1 MKIILLQKQTIET
14 LNIMELVMSGGI
26 LGDII
31 MMVLGFLSILSI
43 YYITERLM
51 ALKNVSKED
60 PEFTDQLNKLI
71 SEGNTEEALS
81 LCKNKNTPLSRMIK
95 KGVLRLDSP
104 INEIYAAIE
113 NQGKLEVSVLE
124 KNLTSLATIAGAAP
138 MIGFLGTVIGMII
151 AFFNMSKAG
160 GSIEVGMLSE
170 GIYTAMITTVAG
182 LVVGIVSYISYNFL
196 ISKID
201 TIVFKMEKST
211 TDFMDNIHKL
221 SK

>member
-81 LCKNKNTPLSRMIK
+81 LCENKNTPLSRMIK
-95 KGVLRLDSP
+95 KGALRLDSP

-182 LVVGIVSYISYNFL
+182 LVVGIMSYISYNFL

>member
-81 LCKNKNTPLSRMIK
+81 LCENKNTPLSRMIK

-182 LVVGIVSYISYNFL
+182 LVVGIMSYISYNFL

>member
-182 LVVGIVSYISYNFL
+182 LIVGIVSYISYNFL

>member
-71 SEGNTEEALS
+71 SEGNTKQALS

-182 LVVGIVSYISYNFL
+182 LVVGIMSYISYNFL

>member
-182 LVVGIVSYISYNFL
+182 LVVGIMSYISYNFL

>member
-31 MMVLGFLSILSI
+31 IIVLGILSILSI
-43 YYITERLM
+43 YYITERLIS
-51 ALKNVSKED
+51 LKNISKED
-60 PEFTDQLNKLI
+60 SEFTDQLNKLI
-71 SEGNTEEALS
+71 SEGNTKKALS
-81 LCKNKNTPLSRMIK
+81 LCENKNIPLSRMIK

-113 NQGKLEVSVLE
+113 NQGKLEVSILE

-201 TIVFKMEKST
+201 NIVFKMEEAT

>member
-81 LCKNKNTPLSRMIK
+81 LCENKNTPLSRMIK

>member
-31 MMVLGFLSILSI
+31 IIVLGILSILSI
-43 YYITERLM
+43 YYITERLIS
-51 ALKNVSKED
+51 LKNVSKED
-60 PEFTDQLNKLI
+60 SEFTDQLNKLI
-71 SEGNTEEALS
+71 SEGNTKKALS
-81 LCKNKNTPLSRMIK
+81 LCENKNIPLSRMIK

-113 NQGKLEVSVLE
+113 NQGKLEVSILE

-201 TIVFKMEKST
+201 NIVFKMEEAT